1 MSKELLTLTVSH
13 AVDGRRPIP
22 LQLKV
27 HRPEHF
33 GGVSISFLEPC
44 GARISILQDLKNLLA
59 RPSDR
64 VTPFTQGRHFQHNT
78 LVMVWRTLRIRSTR
92 RKQYAREYGS
102 SNQSLAQHKKL
113 ASFPPAFYTISR
125 GLGVAVC
132 PRDVHA
138 GRPNSAEFRG
148 AFGKGLVEPQLFPN
162 DNHPRMNCST
172 GIGHE
177 LSDKSIQFVHF
188 NSGNLYRTH

>member
-125 GLGVAVC
+125 GLGKRLAEKTPVFCAAPTIDCCCRTLVRIVC
-132 PRDVHA
+132 
-138 GRPNSAEFRG
+138 AESILFG
-148 AFGKGLVEPQLFPN
+148 AYAKP
-162 DNHPRMNCST
+162 
-172 GIGHE
+172 
-177 LSDKSIQFVHF
+177 
-188 NSGNLYRTH
+188 